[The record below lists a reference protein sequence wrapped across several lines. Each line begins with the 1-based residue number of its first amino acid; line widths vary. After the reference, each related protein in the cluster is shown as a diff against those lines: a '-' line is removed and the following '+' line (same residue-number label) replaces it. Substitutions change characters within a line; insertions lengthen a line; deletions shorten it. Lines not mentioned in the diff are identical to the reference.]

1 MQGTVLVASQI
12 TRNLILT
19 ATLYIG
25 TVISSFLHTKKLRY
39 RDAGKTCL
47 IPSETEL
54 DLNNL
59 SDFKVHSPK
68 GYGRMNSTETDCLQ
82 NDLEAISGPSTTLV
96 AV

>member
-1 MQGTVLVASQI
+1 MPGTVLVASQI

-39 RDAGKTCL
+39 IDAGKTCL

-68 GYGRMNSTETDCLQ
+68 DYG
-82 NDLEAISGPSTTLV
+82 
-96 AV
+96 

>member
-1 MQGTVLVASQI
+1 MPGTVLVASQI

-68 GYGRMNSTETDCLQ
+68 GYG
-82 NDLEAISGPSTTLV
+82 
-96 AV
+96 

>member
-1 MQGTVLVASQI
+1 MPGTVLIASQI
-12 TRNLILT
+12 ARNLILT
-19 ATLYIG
+19 TTLYIG
-25 TVISSFLHTKKLRY
+25 AIISSFLHTKKLRY

-47 IPSETEL
+47 ISSETEL

-68 GYGRMNSTETDCLQ
+68 GYGWMNSTETDCLQ
-82 NDLEAISGPSTTLV
+82 NDLEAISGLSTTLV

>member
-68 GYGRMNSTETDCLQ
+68 GYG
-82 NDLEAISGPSTTLV
+82 
-96 AV
+96 

>member
-1 MQGTVLVASQI
+1 MSGTVLISSQI

-19 ATLYIG
+19 TTLYKGAI
-25 TVISSFLHTKKLRY
+25 ISSFLHTKKLRY

-54 DLNNL
+54 DLSNL

-68 GYGRMNSTETDCLQ
+68 GYG
-82 NDLEAISGPSTTLV
+82 
-96 AV
+96 